1 MVLGP
6 HLCAVRAWVRVM
18 IETKADRIVAA
29 RLFVHAGEE
38 PVLIF
43 GLSIKHGI
51 TAGAIYGFPTCSAD
65 VKSML

>member
-1 MVLGP
+1 
-6 HLCAVRAWVRVM
+6 M